1 MKKMYL
7 LAVLAL
13 TTQISFGAELFVR
26 LLRPG
31 SFVATASNQTQFNPS
46 NTYRFFELPGGYV
59 NLQINDQ
66 QSGFSIYNGSLN
78 MAANQRIVAEIDLY
92 GNLNI
97 IQNTYIASTNWYTP
111 GNVSGTYPG
120 NNPGTYPGNG
130 GYYPNP
136 GNDPAFQQFLTMLE
150 EESFDSNRFATAKS
164 YADKTQ
170 LSAQQIADISKKF
183 DFDSGRLDWA
193 KHAYSKCYD
202 KANYFLLK
210 NTFLFSSNYSAL
222 EDYIE
227 GL

>member
-1 MKKMYL
+1 MKKIYL

-26 LLRPG
+26 MLRPG
-31 SFVATASNQTQFNPS
+31 SYVATAYNQTQYNPT
-46 NTYRFFELPGGYV
+46 NTYRFFELPGGNV
-59 NLQINDQ
+59 SLQISDQ
-66 QSGFSIYNGSLN
+66 QNGFSIYNGSLN
-78 MAANQRIVAEIDLY
+78 LGANQRIVAEIDLY

-97 IQNTYIASTNWYTP
+97 IQNTYIASSNWYTP
-111 GNVSGTYPG
+111 GTVSTQ
-120 NNPGTYPGNG
+120 PGTYPGTNPGG

-136 GNDPAFQQFLTMLE
+136 ANDPAFQQFLIMLDN
-150 EESFDSNRFATAKS
+150 ESFDSNKLEAAKS
-164 YADKTQ
+164 YTDKTQ
-170 LSAQQIADISKKF
+170 LSAQQITDISKKF
-183 DFDSGRLDWA
+183 TFDSGRLEWT

-210 NTFLFSSNYSAL
+210 STFAFSSNYSAL